1 MTAVR
6 CPECDCFINSFQLKN
21 DNCWSCGNDISILK
35 PNTENDETN
44 KNVIDEVEEKAND
57 RTKSLSQKT
66 PMEETNKDLEEIKE
80 SNQKNNYPV
89 LKVISRIYN
98 FLALLMVLASIISFV
113 ILLINMDDYGSNI
126 VMLMIGSILSG
137 VIGYIILNGISE
149 VIILFVDIAN
159 DVRELKDKHL
169 GKI

>member
-1 MTAVR
+1 M
-6 CPECDCFINSFQLKN
+6 
-21 DNCWSCGNDISILK
+21 DISVLVIIVATVLVFWFAVDYYK
-35 PNTENDETN
+35 TIRRD
-44 KNVIDEVEEKAND
+44 KNP
-57 RTKSLSQKT
+57 R
-66 PMEETNKDLEEIKE
+66 KE
-80 SNQKNNYPV
+80 SDQKNNYPV

-159 DVRELKDKHL
+159 DVSELKDKHL